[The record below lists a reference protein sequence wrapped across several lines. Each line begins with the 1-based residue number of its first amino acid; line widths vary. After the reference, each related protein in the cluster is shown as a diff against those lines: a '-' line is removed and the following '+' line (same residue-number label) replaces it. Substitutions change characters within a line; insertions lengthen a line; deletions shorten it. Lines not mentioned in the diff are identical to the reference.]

1 MILPVKDK
9 WLECPI
15 KNFLEVQFFLSLLNK
30 TRNHLF
36 HIKQLIIQRYF
47 LTFFFFFLLDLHAG
61 KK

>member
-47 LTFFFFFLLDLHAG
+47 LTFFFFFFC
-61 KK
+61 